1 MKKFKVYWVDRVEYS
16 VEIEAVSPEAA
27 LDIYNNSSEWLYKT
41 EENVE
46 YINEPYVEEE
56 WNNMWFM
63 ETE

>member
-56 WNNMWFM
+56 
-63 ETE
+63 